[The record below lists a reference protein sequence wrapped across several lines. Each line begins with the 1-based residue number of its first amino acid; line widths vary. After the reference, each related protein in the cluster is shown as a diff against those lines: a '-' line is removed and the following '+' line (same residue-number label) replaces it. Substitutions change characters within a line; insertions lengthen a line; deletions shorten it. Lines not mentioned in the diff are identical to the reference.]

1 MCIALETMYVV
12 DVDSAD
18 VIAKGGDDREDGDSG
33 NPLSKGEK
41 EDAMVVG
48 GGGAGTGE
56 GIGAGVRVGGNGGM
70 DDLTVVLG
78 TALRWMSYIA
88 IHLRRVLYQLT
99 CMRRSGGRVWA
110 TVSSDEEY

>member
-1 MCIALETMYVV
+1 MDFHSNMCIALETMYVV

-18 VIAKGGDDREDGDSG
+18 VIANVGDDREDGDSG

-70 DDLTVVLG
+70 DDLTVARLCDG
-78 TALRWMSYIA
+78 SPIS
-88 IHLRRVLYQLT
+88 
-99 CMRRSGGRVWA
+99 RSICG
-110 TVSSDEEY
+110 VSCIN